1 MPDKPNGTEPT
12 LRVIEGKTDKGLA
25 PPKVKRGDE
34 VQVEGHRAI
43 VYAILYD
50 MDGEPG
56 PGGYQI
62 GVVFLEE
69 SRGMANSAKWSESG
83 RCWEFLEGEIPR
95 DARPA
100 LDELVQKLRF
110 RRVK

>member
-1 MPDKPNGTEPT
+1 MADKPGTTEQG
-12 LRVIEGKTDKGLA
+12 LREIAGKREKGVI
-25 PPKVKRGDE
+25 PPETKRGNE
-34 VQVEGHRAI
+34 IQVEGHRAI

-50 MDGEPG
+50 LDGDPG

-62 GVVFLEE
+62 GVVYLDG
-69 SRGMANSAKWSESG
+69 SRGMANQAKWSESD
-83 RCWEFLEGEIPR
+83 RCWEFLKGEIPR

-110 RRVK
+110 KVVK